1 MRNWRRW
8 SEKNMSGI
16 KINTIGFTKTS
27 AEEFFGKLIKAGV
40 RKIIDVRLNNSS
52 QLAGFAKKG
61 DLKYFLKAIGN
72 IDYIHMSVFAPS
84 EEILAEYKKKKGDWH
99 TYEKK
104 FLALMEERRIE
115 NVVSPDELDRTC
127 LLCSE
132 HFPKHCHRRLVAEY
146 LKNKWGNVEIEHLV

>member
-1 MRNWRRW
+1 
-8 SEKNMSGI
+8 MS
-16 KINTIGFTKTS
+16 
-27 AEEFFGKLIKAGV
+27 L
-40 RKIIDVRLNNSS
+40 L
-52 QLAGFAKKG
+52 
-61 DLKYFLKAIGN
+61 
-72 IDYIHMSVFAPS
+72 APS
-84 EEILAEYKKKKGDWH
+84 EEILAEYKKKRGDWH

-132 HFPKHCHRRLVAEY
+132 HLPKHCHRRLVAEY